1 VRTHALLRIAGADAL
16 HREIALPVWVAAQL
30 RCAPWVVVRRERL
43 RPDLIPVGVRG
54 PTRAQR
60 CAAWLPKSQVLEC
73 VEPLQLAARRGWAGS
88 PRRAQVPALA
98 ALEAVELI
106 MAGLGLAGRWGPAGS
121 VAFELASGL
130 ATARTGSDLDLIVQ
144 ADEPLPRRRAAA
156 LHGELARLAVRA
168 DALLEA
174 PAGAV
179 SLGEYVRAEAPLLLR
194 TPDGAR
200 LVREPHD
207 PWIVPAAA

>member
-1 VRTHALLRIAGADAL
+1 VRAHTLLRIAGADAL
-16 HREIALPVWVAAQL
+16 YGEIALPVWVAAQL
-30 RCAPWVVVRRERL
+30 RCAPWVVVRRERP
-43 RPDLIPVGVRG
+43 RHDLIPVGVRG

-73 VEPLQLAARRGWAGS
+73 VDPLQLAARRGWAGS
-88 PRRAQVPALA
+88 PRCAQVPALA
-98 ALEAVELI
+98 ALEPVEQI
-106 MAGLGLAGRWGPAGS
+106 MAGMGLTGCWGPAGS
-121 VAFELASGL
+121 AAFELASGI
-130 ATARTGSDLDLIVQ
+130 ATARPGSDLDLIVQ

-156 LHGELARLAVRA
+156 LHRELARLAVRA

-179 SLGEYVRAEAPLLLR
+179 SLGEYVRGEAPLLLR

-200 LVREPHD
+200 LVRDPHG